1 MSFIYKNKTSTTY
14 PLYETT
20 RHFIL
25 IKNDF
30 CEYNLPYPQSRYD
43 LKNYP
48 NELNIFG
55 WYCILEYKISNCLLL
70 GNYKAWHFYT
80 KIIFALRNALASEMS
95 HFPKIFCLMY
105 GIWFPKERTLFLH
118 FNGSEGYFTLCC
130 KCWKLG
136 VLFTFLQLKQKA
148 VVIFTQH
155 GDSSMG
161 EGAYLSV
168 ARSDPLS
175 CSQAVVNLWLYMG
188 PKAVLF

>member
-1 MSFIYKNKTSTTY
+1 MTFVSTIHLTHN
-14 PLYETT
+14 PVMT
-20 RHFIL
+20 
-25 IKNDF
+25 
-30 CEYNLPYPQSRYD
+30 
-43 LKNYP
+43 LKITPMNWTF
-48 NELNIFG
+48 FG

-155 GDSSMG
+155 GDGM
-161 EGAYLSV
+161 EIVQWVKVPISV
-168 ARSDPLS
+168 
-175 CSQAVVNLWLYMG
+175 
-188 PKAVLF
+188 